1 MMAGSLD
8 TNKKSVN
15 LASAGPRVSRI
26 RRDPPPVVKEKV
38 VDQADRD
45 EWAALVGVVS
55 FALALV
61 VIIFGFASAQSE
73 AAKERRIEVTIEG

>member
-1 MMAGSLD
+1 
-8 TNKKSVN
+8 
-15 LASAGPRVSRI
+15 VSRI

-45 EWAALVGVVS
+45 EWTVLVGVVT

-61 VIIFGFASAQSE
+61 VIVLGFASIESE
-73 AAKERRIEVTIEG
+73 AAKERRMEFTLSD

>member
-1 MMAGSLD
+1 MARSLD

-45 EWAALVGVVS
+45 EWTVLVGVVS

-61 VIIFGFASAQSE
+61 LIIFGFANIQSGATE
-73 AAKERRIEVTIEG
+73 ERTIELTIGD